1 MHITVCFEQP
11 NCYKYFINKYCHGG
25 SQTQTKDALISVQ
38 LAVDILTDC
47 TVNDTKDIFYP
58 QPVPPPLFTEA
69 LTQSSRPFLPQ
80 VYHYYHPPEQSSSQF
95 A

>member
-1 MHITVCFEQP
+1 MEGH
-11 NCYKYFINKYCHGG
+11 K
-25 SQTQTKDALISVQ
+25 TQTKDALISVQ
-38 LAVDILTDC
+38 LAVDILADC

-69 LTQSSRPFLPQ
+69 LTQSSPPLPP
-80 VYHYYHPPEQSSSQF
+80 VYHCSFPPQHSSSQF